1 MLIVSQAQ
9 DSGFRYL
16 EQDPL
21 PQNFRRL
28 LLVHCPCD
36 ASIFKVASWSTRTE
50 QDIRYPPQPSIK
62 FRQIKKLSQSKKIQS
77 IAKLEEN
84 GIGYSL
90 KFEEE

>member
-36 ASIFKVASWSTRTE
+36 ASIFKVAS
-50 QDIRYPPQPSIK
+50 
-62 FRQIKKLSQSKKIQS
+62 
-77 IAKLEEN
+77 
-84 GIGYSL
+84 
-90 KFEEE
+90 